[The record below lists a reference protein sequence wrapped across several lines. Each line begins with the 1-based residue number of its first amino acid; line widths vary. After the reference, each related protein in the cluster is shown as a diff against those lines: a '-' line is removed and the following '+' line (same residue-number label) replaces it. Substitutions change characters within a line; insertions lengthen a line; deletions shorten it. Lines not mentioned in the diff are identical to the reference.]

1 MADDRSRKAAIF
13 RFACLGFVGFA
24 DARLIADLDFRDER
38 KRECDGKFKLA
49 RTGQFRDL
57 PVDKL
62 AQAASGLLAKCDEC
76 FHGACPPESG
86 CAQSRSSNTAVADA
100 RTACGRNGA

>member
-1 MADDRSRKAAIF
+1 MYALAFHFRGWCIAPRDYGRVISVSSLVSQPNWFAVRVRGMAEDRSLSAAIF

-49 RTGQFRDL
+49 RTGQFRF
-57 PVDKL
+57 
-62 AQAASGLLAKCDEC
+62 AG
-76 FHGACPPESG
+76 
-86 CAQSRSSNTAVADA
+86 
-100 RTACGRNGA
+100 